1 MIFDDYLYTM
11 RACLMKEVKFRT
23 SRSSGPGG
31 QHVNKTESRVELL
44 WSPQESECLNN
55 LQKYRV
61 NRSLKSRITDEGL
74 LILGSEKHR
83 SQYQNKQ
90 EVKERFL
97 SLIIASIKPPKKRRP
112 TSPTRSSV
120 EKRIKNKK
128 SRGEI
133 KRSRNAPPE

>member
-1 MIFDDYLYTM
+1 
-11 RACLMKEVKFRT
+11 MKEVKFRT

-44 WSPQESECLNN
+44 WSLQTSECLNN

-61 NRSLKSRITDEGL
+61 NRSLHSRITDEGL

-83 SQYQNKQ
+83 SQHQNKQ
-90 EVKERFL
+90 EVTDRFL
-97 SLIIASIKPPKKRRP
+97 RLIIASIKPPKKRKP

-128 SRGEI
+128 MRGEI

>member
-1 MIFDDYLYTM
+1 
-11 RACLMKEVKFRT
+11 MKEVKFRT

-44 WSPQESECLNN
+44 WSLQTSECLNN

-61 NRSLKSRITDEGL
+61 NRSLHSRITDEGL

-83 SQYQNKQ
+83 SQHQNKQ
-90 EVKERFL
+90 EVTDRFL
-97 SLIIASIKPPKKRRP
+97 RLIIASIKAPKKRKP

-128 SRGEI
+128 MRGEI

>member
-1 MIFDDYLYTM
+1 
-11 RACLMKEVKFRT
+11 MKEVKFRT

-44 WSPQESECLNN
+44 WSPHTSECLNK

-61 NRSLKSRITDEGL
+61 TRSLHSRISDEGL
-74 LILGSEKHR
+74 LVLGSEKHR

-90 EVKERFL
+90 DVSERFL
-97 SLIIASIKPPKKRRP
+97 SLVIASIKAPKKRKP
-112 TSPTRSSV
+112 TIPTRSSI

-128 SRGEI
+128 IRGEI
-133 KRSRNAPPE
+133 KRSRNIPPE